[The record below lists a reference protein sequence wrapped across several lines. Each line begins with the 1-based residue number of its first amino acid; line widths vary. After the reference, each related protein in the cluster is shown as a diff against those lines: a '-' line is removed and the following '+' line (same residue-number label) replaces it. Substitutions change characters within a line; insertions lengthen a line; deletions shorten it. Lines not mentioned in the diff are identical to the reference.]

1 MVCIRVRTPAP
12 HVVLQSLHGVIKVSG
27 STPHTEGEPSAEGV
41 ASGQNGDGDG
51 SAEGEAEAST
61 EGEADEATNG
71 EGEAPTNGE
80 EEGSAEGDDDGSA
93 SGDTS
98 ASGDGD
104 ASPPQLL

>member
-1 MVCIRVRTPAP
+1 MCTRVRTPAP

-61 EGEADEATNG
+61 EGEA
-71 EGEAPTNGE
+71 EAPTNGE

-93 SGDTS
+93 SGEAS
-98 ASGDGD
+98 ACGEGD